1 MDAKCNSKEV
11 KEIVRQE
18 MDALHTCRPNDDES
32 RNLLTTQN
40 SGIVVEETVRE
51 INERKNRE
59 TNFLI
64 FNAPEPKTNLKE
76 ERVTID
82 MEFVEGLC
90 NEVCNL
96 NLDVK
101 DEITKV
107 IRLGKKQTDGD
118 MGDTEQKPRPI
129 KVVMKDTNK
138 KMELFKRLSNL
149 RDAEDKYKCLSIQH
163 DLTKKEREE
172 GRKLLEEART
182 KEINDDGKWLY
193 RVRGPPWARKI
204 VRFKPRRDEE

>member
-82 MEFVEGLC
+82 MEFVEGFC

-118 MGDTEQKPRPI
+118 MGDTEQKPRPL

-138 KMELFKRLSNL
+138 TMELFKRLSNL

-182 KEINDDGKWLY
+182 
-193 RVRGPPWARKI
+193 
-204 VRFKPRRDEE
+204 RDK

>member
-1 MDAKCNSKEV
+1 MDA
-11 KEIVRQE
+11 I
-18 MDALHTCRPNDDES
+18 HTCRPNDDE
-32 RNLLTTQN
+32 RINLLTTQN
-40 SGIVVEETVRE
+40 IGIIVEETVRE

-59 TNFLI
+59 THFI

-76 ERVTID
+76 ERVRID

-118 MGDTEQKPRPI
+118 TSDTEQKPRPLN
-129 KVVMKDTNK
+129 VVMKDTK
-138 KMELFKRLSNL
+138 KIWNCSN
-149 RDAEDKYKCLSIQH
+149 DYQ
-163 DLTKKEREE
+163 T
-172 GRKLLEEART
+172 
-182 KEINDDGKWLY
+182 
-193 RVRGPPWARKI
+193 
-204 VRFKPRRDEE
+204 

>member
-1 MDAKCNSKEV
+1 MKE
-11 KEIVRQE
+11 KIG
-18 MDALHTCRPNDDES
+18 NF
-32 RNLLTTQN
+32 
-40 SGIVVEETVRE
+40 
-51 INERKNRE
+51 
-59 TNFLI
+59 FLI

-76 ERVTID
+76 ERVSTD
-82 MEFVEGLC
+82 MGFVEGLC

-118 MGDTEQKPRPI
+118 TGDTEQKPRPL
-129 KVVMKDTNK
+129 KVVMKDTKK
-138 KMELFKRLSNL
+138 KMELLKRLSNL

-163 DLTKKEREE
+163 DLKKKEREE

-182 KEINDDGKWLY
+182 KEINDEGKCCT
-193 RVRGPPWARKI
+193 G
-204 VRFKPRRDEE
+204 